1 LPRPLDW
8 SGGLGYE
15 EHDGYEHASEL
26 PVSRVLSRAA
36 IAQLSTNERLELIEE
51 LTESLDGDQL
61 ALTPAQS
68 AELDRR
74 METFERDAAEG
85 VTWEVLRARLVHR
98 TK

>member
-1 LPRPLDW
+1 M
-8 SGGLGYE
+8 
-15 EHDGYEHASEL
+15 
-26 PVSRVLSRAA
+26 SRVLSRDA
-36 IAQLSTNERLELIEE
+36 IEQLSINERLELIEE

-61 ALTPAQS
+61 PLTPAQG

-85 VTWEVLRARLVHR
+85 VTWEVLRARLVDR